1 MALTVREQPQIG
13 KYFDTDCSMG
23 QQLVDRIMSQ
33 LYDCKN
39 LPEDITVNYDISIIS
54 NVILSLNSSLVFNT
68 KYQVTSDEVIING
81 RTCYRL
87 VFSRL
92 I

>member
-39 LPEDITVNYDISIIS
+39 LPADLTVDCDISIIS